1 MNKKLVMAGALTLSL
16 GLAACGGSTSGG
28 SPVVGDTAAGGNE
41 LGSELKG
48 LTGTIG
54 SKDFSE
60 QYILAHLTAR
70 LLNAHGAK
78 VDTNTKLVGSANV
91 RQALENKQFLGYWEY
106 TGTSWI
112 TYNKN
117 TTPVKGAE
125 AQFDAVKKADAAK
138 GIAWLAAAPLNNTYA
153 FAIRKDEATKLG
165 VTKLSD
171 LAALPQASKTFCIES
186 EFSTRDDGWPGLK
199 KAYNLDVPDGK
210 VKMLDTGVIYTA
222 TQKGEDCN
230 FGEVFQTDGR
240 IPALGLT
247 VMQDDK
253 EFFPVYQGAFTLQAD
268 VLAKNP
274 KIAEVM
280 ALMSPKLTTEVMQK
294 LNAKVD
300 VDGMD
305 PENVATDWLAET
317 GLVK

>member
-1 MNKKLVMAGALTLSL
+1 MKKQIVATGAVALTLAL
-16 GLAACGGSTSGG
+16 GACGGSSPAADAGTGG
-28 SPVVGDTAAGGNE
+28 GGGGNE
-41 LGSELKG
+41 LAG

-60 QYILAHLTAR
+60 QYILAYLTTD

-78 VDTNTKLVGSANV
+78 LDANTKLVGSANV

-117 TTPVKGAE
+117 TTPVKGAK

-138 GIAWLAAAPLNNTYA
+138 GIAWLDPAPLNNTYA
-153 FAIRKDEATKLG
+153 FAIRKDQATKLG

-171 LAALPQASKTFCIES
+171 LAKLPDSEKTFCIES

-199 KAYNLDVPDGK
+199 KAYGLNVPDGN
-210 VKMLDTGVIYTA
+210 VKMLDTGVIYTT
-222 TQKGEDCN
+222 TQKGTDCN

-247 VMQDDK
+247 VLADDK
-253 EFFPVYQGAFTLQAD
+253 QFFPVYQGGFTMQAD
-268 VLAKNP
+268 VLKKYP
-274 KIAEVM
+274 KIADVM
-280 ALMSPKLTTEVMQK
+280 ALMSPKLTTEQMQK

-300 VDGMD
+300 VDGDD
-305 PENVATDWLAET
+305 PQDVASEWLKAT